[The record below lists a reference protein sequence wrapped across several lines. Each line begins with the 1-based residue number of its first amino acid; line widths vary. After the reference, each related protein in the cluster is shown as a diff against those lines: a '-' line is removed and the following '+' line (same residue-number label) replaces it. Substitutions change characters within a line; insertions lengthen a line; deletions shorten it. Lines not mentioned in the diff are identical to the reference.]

1 MSELVHADPVIGQ
14 VIFTFDGRVL
24 EKFSERTATAERMIL
39 GLLHVQVDE
48 PNRKGRRQV
57 MFSCLPGGRG
67 GGFTLWA
74 TEEQW
79 PAVEPFVNEVTAAL

>member
-1 MSELVHADPVIGQ
+1 LC
-14 VIFTFDGRVL
+14 
-24 EKFSERTATAERMIL
+24 

-48 PNRKGRRQV
+48 PNRKGRRQIT
-57 MFSCLPGGRG
+57 FSCLPNRRG

-79 PAVEPFVNEVTAAL
+79 PDVEPFVREVEAAV